1 MTLPDTAP
9 TAGAW
14 RARSRYERPRNTLR
28 SPRPAQGARPSG
40 PGRCG
45 IRCEGGFV
53 NAAEWKVAARPV
65 VDDLAA
71 VLAEHGG
78 EGLSPADL
86 GRELYGYWRAAADR
100 PSVPRAGR

>member
-1 MTLPDTAP
+1 
-9 TAGAW
+9 
-14 RARSRYERPRNTLR
+14 
-28 SPRPAQGARPSG
+28 
-40 PGRCG
+40 
-45 IRCEGGFV
+45 V